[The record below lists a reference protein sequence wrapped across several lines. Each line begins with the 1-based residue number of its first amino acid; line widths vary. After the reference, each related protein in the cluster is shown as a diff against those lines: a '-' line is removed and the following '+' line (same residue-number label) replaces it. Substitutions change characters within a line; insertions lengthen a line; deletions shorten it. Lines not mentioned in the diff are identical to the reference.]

1 MSKLGGVEDVCAGAV
16 RWGLGLMLCGT
27 RWLAEFQR
35 RVGKDGSSRRAH
47 EPGKESER

>member
-1 MSKLGGVEDVCAGAV
+1 MEGAGAV